1 MMGLSWAALL
11 QKGGP
16 YAVVLALVAAIAA
29 GGWVGR
35 GWYEDSQDLAEER
48 GAQAA
53 IDAAMERESRIAEK
67 VEVRLADL
75 KANERIIDRGVI
87 REIQNPVYR
96 NVCLPESGRL
106 LINAAARG
114 EPIPAEPTDEMP
126 SDPPGTE

>member
-1 MMGLSWAALL
+1 MSWAVLL

-16 YAVVLALVAAIAA
+16 YAVVLAVVAAIAA

-53 IDAAMERESRIAEK
+53 IEAAMARESKIAEK
-67 VEVRLADL
+67 VEGRLADL
-75 KANERIIDRGVI
+75 QANERIIDRGVI

-96 NVCLPESGRL
+96 NVCLPAGGLRL
-106 LINAAARG
+106 LNAAARG
-114 EPIPAEPTDEMP
+114 EPVPADAA
-126 SDPPGTE
+126 DPVPGDPADPE

>member
-1 MMGLSWAALL
+1 MSWAVLL

-16 YAVVLALVAAIAA
+16 YAVALAVVAVIAA

-35 GWYEDSQDLAEER
+35 GWYEDSRDLAEER

-53 IDAAMERESRIAEK
+53 IAAAMERESKIAEK
-67 VEVRLADL
+67 VETRLADL

-96 NVCLPESGRL
+96 NVCVPDSGRL

-114 EPIPAEPTDEMP
+114 EPVPGE
-126 SDPPGTE
+126 SDDPLPRDSPDPG